1 MRAALVLALLALAC
15 AAHAQVATL
24 RLLTNYT
31 QSLGARCLDGSAPGA
46 PNLWPSVA
54 LCSPTHDRRATLC
67 DALNV
72 LCVMVTAARH
82 SLHR

>member
-31 QSLGARCLDGSAPGA
+31 QSLGARCLDGSAPGT
-46 PNLWPSVA
+46 LRSLVA
-54 LCSPTHDRRATLC
+54 TRVYVFGRT
-67 DALNV
+67 
-72 LCVMVTAARH
+72 
-82 SLHR
+82 